1 MALQCQKLFETEYAI
16 ATTGNAGPTADKTD
30 KSVGVVF
37 IAIASPSGVFTQ
49 EFFFGQPREKVIE
62 RASMKALELLR
73 KEILKNNQNSLS
85 D

>member
-1 MALQCQKLFETEYAI
+1 MALNAQKLFQSDYAI
-16 ATTGNAGPTADKTD
+16 ATTGNAGPTTDKTD

-37 IAIASPSGVFTQ
+37 IAIASPRGVFTQ
-49 EFFFGQPREKVIE
+49 EFFFGQPSEKVIE

-73 KEILKNNQNSLS
+73 KEILKNNENSLS